1 MWLLTRTLAS
11 HEFAARD
18 RLAETFCINAYIP
31 TYLRNIKPRYTK
43 SMRTAVYPLLP
54 GYLFLPTDDIALAM
68 EAMRYHA
75 NIWPVR
81 SDRGACLTVP
91 DSDIAELQVRQ
102 ASGEFDQ
109 LTAAQRFPIGSLVA
123 LAIAGASHEGAVAQ
137 LLGRNRARIRLATCS
152 IVAKLD
158 ALKLV
163 PV

>member
-1 MWLLTRTLAS
+1 MPD
-11 HEFAARD
+11 F
-18 RLAETFCINAYIP
+18 
-31 TYLRNIKPRYTK
+31 
-43 SMRTAVYPLLP
+43 
-54 GYLFLPTDDIALAM
+54 DIL
-68 EAMRYHA
+68 
-75 NIWPVR
+75 
-81 SDRGACLTVP
+81 
-91 DSDIAELQVRQ
+91 ELQVRQ